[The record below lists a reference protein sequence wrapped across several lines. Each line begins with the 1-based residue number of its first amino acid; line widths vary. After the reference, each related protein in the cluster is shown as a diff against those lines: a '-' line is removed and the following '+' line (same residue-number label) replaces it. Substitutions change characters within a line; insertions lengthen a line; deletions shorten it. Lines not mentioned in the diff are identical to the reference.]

1 MLREVGL
8 TEVRKDQLVMDE
20 REKGV
25 KVVRKVGVVME
36 GKMVK
41 EEGVEK
47 EEEEVVMEVE
57 MVKEGFEE

>member
-47 EEEEVVMEVE
+47 EEEVVMEVE